1 MASNISTSLI
11 ISTYNRSDALE
22 LCVKSVLR
30 QSLLPDEII
39 IADDGSKEDTR
50 ELIHQ
55 LAASS
60 EVPII
65 HVWHEDLGFRLASI
79 RNKAIAKASK
89 EYIIQIDGDIV
100 LHKDFVKD
108 HVRFAKKGSFVT
120 GSRVLIREGLTKK
133 MLAERNC
140 IISIHDKGTK
150 NTINGVHLPW
160 LSPLLQHY
168 RQWDISYSRGCNMAF
183 WKEDLLKVNGY
194 NEAITGWGSEDH
206 ELVCRLINNG
216 VRKRTIKF
224 AGIVFHLHHEL
235 HGTDNLSNNRSI
247 LNETK
252 VRKLTWCD
260 KESYKTNMEKN
271 LNFLDRN
278 EFNYSPSKEVVEAL
292 KNFDIN
298 KLCFYTRIY
307 DEGKK
312 SILSVF
318 LSELYDIDE
327 TQVLLGYGGEDILK
341 QAVHYFLTQED
352 GNKTML
358 IPKFSW
364 WYYKSIADEV
374 NGHTLQYPLYED
386 GNTFKY
392 DFETLKDMIQKENP
406 KILLLASPNNPTGN
420 GLTPKELDELLAEVP
435 SQTVVLIDEAYASFV
450 STDTS
455 YIKKLVNKYPN
466 LIISRTLSKFYG
478 LPGLRMGFGFMSK
491 ELEKF
496 SRYSNKYLGYNRI
509 SEDIAIA
516 ALKSDAHYRNI
527 AKLMNED
534 RERYEKEIGVLP
546 GFKVY
551 ESVANFILIKYPI
564 ELKEALQKAF
574 AKQSYK
580 VKFMNEPDI
589 NTHLRITLG
598 RPEQN
603 RIVID
608 TIKEIA
614 SK

>member
-1 MASNISTSLI
+1 
-11 ISTYNRSDALE
+11 
-22 LCVKSVLR
+22 
-30 QSLLPDEII
+30 
-39 IADDGSKEDTR
+39 
-50 ELIHQ
+50 
-55 LAASS
+55 
-60 EVPII
+60 
-65 HVWHEDLGFRLASI
+65 
-79 RNKAIAKASK
+79 
-89 EYIIQIDGDIV
+89 
-100 LHKDFVKD
+100 
-108 HVRFAKKGSFVT
+108 
-120 GSRVLIREGLTKK
+120 
-133 MLAERNC
+133 
-140 IISIHDKGTK
+140 
-150 NTINGVHLPW
+150 
-160 LSPLLQHY
+160 
-168 RQWDISYSRGCNMAF
+168 
-183 WKEDLLKVNGY
+183 
-194 NEAITGWGSEDH
+194 
-206 ELVCRLINNG
+206 
-216 VRKRTIKF
+216 
-224 AGIVFHLHHEL
+224 
-235 HGTDNLSNNRSI
+235 
-247 LNETK
+247 
-252 VRKLTWCD
+252 
-260 KESYKTNMEKN
+260 MEKN

-341 QAVHYFLTQED
+341 QAVHYFLTEED

-374 NGHTLQYPLYED
+374 NGRTLQYPLYED

-392 DFETLKDMIQKENP
+392 DFAAMKDMIQKENP

-420 GLTPKELDELLAEVP
+420 GLTPEELDELLAEVP
-435 SQTVVLIDEAYASFV
+435 AKTKVLIDEAYASFV
-450 STDTS
+450 STDTR
-455 YIKKLVNKYPN
+455 YIKELVNKYPN

-496 SRYSNKYLGYNRI
+496 SKYSNKYLGYNRI

-534 RERYEKEIGVLP
+534 RARYEKEIGVLP

-564 ELKEALQKAF
+564 ALKEALQKAF
-574 AKQSYK
+574 AEQSYK
-580 VKFMNEPDI
+580 VKFMNEPDRHRY
-589 NTHLRITLG
+589 NQR
-598 RPEQN
+598 N
-603 RIVID
+603 RIQMKAVILAAG
-608 TIKEIA
+608 IA
-614 SK
+614 SRLRPLTDTTPKCLLKIGERCLLERAFDALIQNGFNEFIIVTGYRQQQIVDFLQAHYPAQSITFIYNDKYESTNNIYSLWLTRPYTEGEEVLLLDSDIVFDPQIVEKLLRSDKADVLALNRHELGAEEIKVIVDNEQKVVEISKVCSIPDAIGESIGIEKMSAAYTQALFRELEMMILSEGLDNIFYERAFERLIPQGYSFYVMDTTEFFSAELDTVEDFQQAQKLIPASLY

>member
-1 MASNISTSLI
+1 MAILCNIL
-11 ISTYNRSDALE
+11 
-22 LCVKSVLR
+22 
-30 QSLLPDEII
+30 
-39 IADDGSKEDTR
+39 
-50 ELIHQ
+50 
-55 LAASS
+55 
-60 EVPII
+60 
-65 HVWHEDLGFRLASI
+65 F
-79 RNKAIAKASK
+79 
-89 EYIIQIDGDIV
+89 
-100 LHKDFVKD
+100 
-108 HVRFAKKGSFVT
+108 
-120 GSRVLIREGLTKK
+120 
-133 MLAERNC
+133 
-140 IISIHDKGTK
+140 
-150 NTINGVHLPW
+150 
-160 LSPLLQHY
+160 
-168 RQWDISYSRGCNMAF
+168 
-183 WKEDLLKVNGY
+183 
-194 NEAITGWGSEDH
+194 
-206 ELVCRLINNG
+206 
-216 VRKRTIKF
+216 
-224 AGIVFHLHHEL
+224 
-235 HGTDNLSNNRSI
+235 
-247 LNETK
+247 
-252 VRKLTWCD
+252 
-260 KESYKTNMEKN
+260 
-271 LNFLDRN
+271 
-278 EFNYSPSKEVVEAL
+278 
-292 KNFDIN
+292 
-298 KLCFYTRIY
+298 
-307 DEGKK
+307 
-312 SILSVF
+312 
-318 LSELYDIDE
+318 
-327 TQVLLGYGGEDILK
+327 
-341 QAVHYFLTQED
+341 
-352 GNKTML
+352 
-358 IPKFSW
+358 
-364 WYYKSIADEV
+364 
-374 NGHTLQYPLYED
+374 YED

-450 STDTS
+450 SADTS

-608 TIKEIA
+608 TIKKIA

>member
-1 MASNISTSLI
+1 M
-11 ISTYNRSDALE
+11 
-22 LCVKSVLR
+22 R
-30 QSLLPDEII
+30 Q
-39 IADDGSKEDTR
+39 
-50 ELIHQ
+50 
-55 LAASS
+55 
-60 EVPII
+60 
-65 HVWHEDLGFRLASI
+65 
-79 RNKAIAKASK
+79 
-89 EYIIQIDGDIV
+89 
-100 LHKDFVKD
+100 KD
-108 HVRFAKKGSFVT
+108 
-120 GSRVLIREGLTKK
+120 
-133 MLAERNC
+133 
-140 IISIHDKGTK
+140 
-150 NTINGVHLPW
+150 
-160 LSPLLQHY
+160 
-168 RQWDISYSRGCNMAF
+168 
-183 WKEDLLKVNGY
+183 
-194 NEAITGWGSEDH
+194 
-206 ELVCRLINNG
+206 
-216 VRKRTIKF
+216 
-224 AGIVFHLHHEL
+224 
-235 HGTDNLSNNRSI
+235 
-247 LNETK
+247 
-252 VRKLTWCD
+252 
-260 KESYKTNMEKN
+260 

-341 QAVHYFLTQED
+341 QAVHYFLTEED

-374 NGHTLQYPLYED
+374 NGRTLQYPLYED

-392 DFETLKDMIQKENP
+392 DFAAMKDMIQKENP

-420 GLTPKELDELLAEVP
+420 GLTPEELDELLAEVP
-435 SQTVVLIDEAYASFV
+435 AKTKVLIDEAYASFV
-450 STDTS
+450 STDTR
-455 YIKKLVNKYPN
+455 YIKELVNKYPN

-496 SRYSNKYLGYNRI
+496 SKYSNKYLGYNRI

-534 RERYEKEIGVLP
+534 RARYEKEIGVLP

-564 ELKEALQKAF
+564 ALKEALQKAF
-574 AKQSYK
+574 AEQSYK

-608 TIKEIA
+608 NQRNRIQMKAVILAAGIA
-614 SK
+614 SRLRPLTDTTPKCLLKIGERCLLERAFDALIQNGFNEFIIVTGYRQQQIVDFLQAHYPAQSITFIYNDKYESTNNIYSLWLTRPYTEGEEVLLLDSDIVFDPQIVEKLLRSDKADVLALNRHELGAEEIKVIVDNEQKVVEISKVCSIPDAIGESIGIEKMSAAYTQALFRELEMMILSEGLDNIFYERAFERLIPQGYSFYVMDTTEFFSAELDTVEDFQQAQKLIPASLY